1 MSVSYAPYFN
11 NYYACKYYFDPA
23 NTRSYIGSGTIL
35 LSLLN
40 SVNATISAHT
50 FSTEAGGVFVL
61 SGNSS
66 VSTSVTNYPANAV
79 FAHTI
84 EMVISPTGTPSGEE
98 YIFQFGAAIDNNHSV
113 IRTASNVLQIG
124 VYATG
129 GNIITHTYQ
138 MTVGDWYH
146 IVSTYDGVTS
156 KLYVNGVLISSA
168 AATFN
173 ISSKVITMFS
183 RFGFAQLFVGKA
195 GVFRGYDI
203 TLSPEDVTAAFNSIR
218 GRYGL

>member
-23 NTRSYIGSGTIL
+23 NTRSYIGSGTTFN
-35 LSLLN
+35 SLLN
-40 SVNATISAHT
+40 NVSCTITGHS
-50 FSTEAGGVFVL
+50 FSTEAGGVMVL
-61 SGNSS
+61 SGASS
-66 VSTSVTNYPANAV
+66 SGNTVTNYPANAV
-79 FAHTI
+79 FGHTL
-84 EMVISPTGTPSGEE
+84 EMVISPTGTPAADE
-98 YIFQFGAAIDNNHSV
+98 YIFHFGYIDNNHSM
-113 IRTASNVLQIG
+113 IRTTTNVLQIG

-129 GNIITHTYQ
+129 GNVITHSYQ
-138 MTVGDWYH
+138 MTVDNWYH

-156 KLYVNGVLISSA
+156 KLYVNGVLISSGS
-168 AATFN
+168 ATFN
-173 ISSKVITMFS
+173 VAPKVITMFS
-183 RFGFAQLFVGKA
+183 RVDNTQRFVGKA